1 MALTACFAR
10 KVAIW
15 FEREGAEQ
23 VADPVRLRQMNMAI
37 ALAASRWNEFA
48 LEPDAEQRMN
58 AWLDEVERRAV
69 VRGAEARTEAIRHA
83 RGWFRDCVSTQ
94 KRPGRNQVTDCYQ
107 GNPGTDFSWER
118 PAKKQKSS

>member
-10 KVAIW
+10 KVALW
-15 FEREGAEQ
+15 FERDGAEQ

-37 ALAASRWNEFA
+37 ALAASRWNEFS

-83 RGWFRDCVSTQ
+83 RGWFRECVGAQ
-94 KRPGRNQVTDCYQ
+94 KRP
-107 GNPGTDFSWER
+107 
-118 PAKKQKSS
+118 

>member
-1 MALTACFAR
+1 MALTACFGR
-10 KVAIW
+10 KVALW
-15 FEREGAEQ
+15 FERDGAEK

-69 VRGAEARTEAIRHA
+69 VRGAEARSEAIRHA
-83 RGWFRDCVSTQ
+83 RGWFRECVSAQ
-94 KRPGRNQVTDCYQ
+94 KRP
-107 GNPGTDFSWER
+107 
-118 PAKKQKSS
+118 